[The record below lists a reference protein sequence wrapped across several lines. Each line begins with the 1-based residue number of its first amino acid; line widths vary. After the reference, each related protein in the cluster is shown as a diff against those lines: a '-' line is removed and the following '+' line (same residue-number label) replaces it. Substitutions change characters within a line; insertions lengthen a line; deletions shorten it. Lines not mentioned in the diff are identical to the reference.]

1 MNSYTI
7 MLADDHVMLRQ
18 GLRRIIQEKTGL
30 KVVGEAGDGLELL
43 KLLQKT
49 KPNMVIMDISMPK
62 LRGLEAIPQIKAMHP
77 QVKVIILTMHGDREY
92 LCQAVSAGADG
103 YLLKEDADSE
113 LFNAIETVRQ
123 NKLYISPE
131 LDELFKTDWVERCR
145 DKKGLSP
152 GPSLTLRER
161 EILKLTAEGK
171 SSKEIAKLLCISPR
185 TADRHRYNIMNKL
198 NLKTNASLIK
208 YAIEKGFV

>member
-30 KVVGEAGDGLELL
+30 KVVGEAADGLELL

-49 KPNMVIMDISMPK
+49 KPNMVIMDISMPR
-62 LRGLEAIPQIKAMHP
+62 LRGIEAIPQIKAMHP

-113 LFNAIETVRQ
+113 LFTAIETIRQ
-123 NKLYISPE
+123 NKLYVSPE
-131 LDELFKTDWVERCR
+131 LAELSQRDWVERCR
-145 DKKGLSP
+145 DKKGL
-152 GPSLTLRER
+152 PSTPALTLRER

-171 SSKEIAKLLCISPR
+171 SSKEMANLLYISPR
-185 TADRHRYNIMNKL
+185 TADRHRYNIMSKL
-198 NLKTNASLIK
+198 KLKTTASLIK
-208 YAIEKGFV
+208 YDIEKGYV